1 MPVLYRRG
9 LLESTRVT
17 MLSPDV
23 ISPNPDQPGGTS
35 TPTGCMSWQR
45 ASGFTAFSN
54 PFPSGERAAGGM
66 SSSPE
71 SAGCGPP

>member
-23 ISPNPDQPGGTS
+23 ISPNPDQPRR
-35 TPTGCMSWQR
+35 SWQR